1 MDFAQNWM
9 VLYHEEVQSAFYAK
23 DAVTVHPAVIHL
35 RNEDGNV
42 YTDSLC
48 VVSDDK
54 THDAGAIL
62 AILDV
67 TTSYLKKKHP
77 EVQVVHYVSRL
88 PQQPVQK
95 HFDVLGHLPP
105 QGTLWTRLY
114 MVVLQGRTRERP
126 LRWGGGSSQT

>member
-1 MDFAQNWM
+1 MLKM
-9 VLYHEEVQSAFYAK
+9 PSP
-23 DAVTVHPAVIHL
+23 VHPAVIHL

-77 EVQVVHYVSRL
+77 EVQVVHYVSDSPSNQYRNISMFSVICQHKEL
-88 PQQPVQK
+88 FGLDCTWLYFEAGHGKGPCDGVGAAAKWKANHAGPNERHE
-95 HFDVLGHLPP
+95 HF
-105 QGTLWTRLY
+105 QC
-114 MVVLQGRTRERP
+114 
-126 LRWGGGSSQT
+126 S